1 MKGLEY
7 KYGADIE
14 QIAQKFPYSL
24 PFQALRAKLN
34 KDHEKID
41 YEKFVKISAML
52 APDRLWLYNFIHT
65 SSKSLEQT
73 SKPIDTPVLEITQEA
88 AKQVVPQNEQ
98 TVSLTEHVVKHV
110 VPVEIKQDEPV
121 VNIELSDPQ
130 VITEK
135 PVLVE
140 SFDDKLTSLAL
151 KEVKNTEIVP
161 DKALVVDVKI
171 DEDQIVVDQ
180 SSVTEREKIVLPVDS
195 VSHKSHEHTSS
206 ESKLNATFLEKEI
219 LNVAIDKSIQKE
231 VLEQEISEEEQGSEE
246 ENQLQSGDDSA
257 FGYWLNPSKVK
268 QASREEKLKRI
279 DQLIERFIKNE
290 PKIVPKKVEF
300 YSPVNVAKQ
309 SVAFDEDLVSEPLA
323 SIFEKQGYFDKAIK
337 AYEKLSLKF
346 PEKRIYFAGRIEK
359 IKEIIKNIKNT
370 K

>member
-1 MKGLEY
+1 MKGLEK

-34 KDHEKID
+34 KDHDKID

-52 APDRLWLYNFIHT
+52 APDRLWLYNFIH
-65 SSKSLEQT
+65 SSAVLPAQVD
-73 SKPIDTPVLEITQEA
+73 KPVEVSPVESVQSNVNHPIVEEIPELTLA
-88 AKQVVPQNEQ
+88 DHVVKQVVPVHIIQE
-98 TVSLTEHVVKHV
+98 E
-110 VPVEIKQDEPV
+110 VP

-130 VITEK
+130 VINEK

-140 SFDDKLTSLAL
+140 SFDGKLTSLAL
-151 KEVKNTEIVP
+151 KEVKIEETVPEKLFVPEI
-161 DKALVVDVKI
+161 KVDEEKHVGEEESSKETNQATII
-171 DEDQIVVDQ
+171 DE
-180 SSVTEREKIVLPVDS
+180 P
-195 VSHKSHEHTSS
+195 KSQKPI
-206 ESKLNATFLEKEI
+206 ESISNENRLNATFLEKEI
-219 LNVAIDKSIQKE
+219 LNVAIDKTIQKE
-231 VLEQEISEEEQGSEE
+231 VLEQELSEETDDSETANE
-246 ENQLQSGDDSA
+246 IQSENDSA